1 MPGKVYFA
9 IVLHSHQPVGNFDS
23 VIEQAYNK
31 CYLPFLEEFLRHPRI
46 RVTWHYSGPLLEWI
60 EGRHPEYFKMLRRTC
75 DHGCEMLGGGF
86 YEPILT
92 MLPARD
98 RLGQIEQMRRY
109 ISGRFGQT
117 PRGAWLAERVWEPA
131 LVKSLAE
138 AGVEYLSLDDS
149 HFKAAGLS
157 DEQLS
162 GHFSTEDEG
171 ATVKAFPAAEK
182 WRYMIPY
189 ATVPEI
195 MEYLESLRPQDDSAV
210 RLTVYADDG
219 EKFGVWPRTYA
230 HVFGDGWLRKWLE
243 AMESAGDWLR
253 FVTLGEA
260 ADILPSAGR
269 VYIPEGSYRE
279 MTEWAMPAERLAKY
293 EESVAKLKEHPA
305 FEGIKGCLRGG
316 SWRSFRVKY
325 PEAGKMYAKMMEVS
339 ELAAGLPEES
349 PAGRETRRRLY
360 RGQCNCPYWHGV
372 FGGLY
377 LPHLRSAVYGEL
389 LAAEAAAAGDIG
401 RARPSAVARDFD
413 FDGMPEIKLSNSVLN
428 AYIAPSRG
436 GHIYELDERIACINL
451 SDGLSR
457 RFEAYH
463 AKVAGAIVGDAEE
476 ARSIHDLV
484 LAKEPG
490 LAEMLKYDAYLRESL
505 VDHVSRIPLT
515 VEDMISGDPPSDIG
529 FRSGPYEIVRADGFG
544 GKGKAGSRGGRTVAV
559 TLARTGP
566 CTGGI
571 LKVEKTISLGE
582 DNVLRTRYVLG
593 SQGGVRLPIC
603 FGVEFNYGMLAGAA
617 HDRYYRH
624 ERSANAGNMSTAADF
639 GEVDHVALVDE
650 WRGISVVLR
659 CRPRARILVH
669 PVKTVSQSEGGFES
683 VYQTSSVTAAYRF
696 ELVPGSEA
704 EILLEQEVLR
714 EGAGRASA
722 GGSGG
727 GAGANAS
734 AESKRCAKAD
744 SGPGRRRKRRPGN

>member
-9 IVLHSHQPVGNFDS
+9 LVLHSHQPVGNFDS
-23 VIEQAYNK
+23 VLEQAYRK

-60 EGRHPEYFKMLRRTC
+60 ESRHPEYFRMLRMSC
-75 DHGCEMLGGGF
+75 DRGCEMLGGGF

-92 MLPARD
+92 MLPLRD
-98 RLGQIEQMRRY
+98 RLGQIDWMRRY
-109 ISGRFGQT
+109 IRDRFGQT

-157 DEQLS
+157 DGQLMS
-162 GHFSTEDEG
+162 YFVTEDEG
-171 ATVKAFPAAEK
+171 VTIKAFPAAEK

-195 MEYLESLRPQDDSAV
+195 MEYLESLRPRDDSAI

-219 EKFGVWPRTYA
+219 EKFGVWPRTHA
-230 HVFGDGWLRKWLE
+230 HVFGEGWLSKWLE

-269 VYIPEGSYRE
+269 IYIPEGSYRE
-279 MTEWAMPAERLAKY
+279 MTEWALPAERLAKY

-305 FEGIKGCLRGG
+305 FEGIRGCLRGG

-325 PEAGKMYAKMMEVS
+325 PEAGKLYARMMEVS
-339 ELAAGLPEES
+339 GLAAGLPEKS
-349 PAGRETRRRLY
+349 AAGKEARKRLY

-389 LAAEAAAAGDIG
+389 LAAEAAAAGDVG
-401 RARPSAVARDFD
+401 RAKPSAIARDLD
-413 FDGMPEIKLSNSVLN
+413 FDGMPEIKLSNGILN
-428 AYIAPSRG
+428 AYIAPARG
-436 GHIYELDERIACINL
+436 GHLYELDERRACVNL

-463 AKVAGAIVGDAEE
+463 ARVAGAVVGDAEE

-529 FRSGPYEIVRADGFG
+529 FRSGPYEIVRAEGFG
-544 GKGKAGSRGGRTVAV
+544 RKAGNRRGGAVSV

-571 LKVEKTISLGE
+571 LRVEKTISLG
-582 DNVLRTRYVLG
+582 DGNALRTAYRL
-593 SQGGVRLPIC
+593 SSEGGTRLPIC

-639 GEVDHVALVDE
+639 GELDHVALVDE

-659 CRPRARILVH
+659 CRPKARILVH
-669 PVKTVSQSEGGFES
+669 PVRTVSQSEAGFES
-683 VYQTSSVTAAYRF
+683 VYQTSSVTAAYRL
-696 ELVPGSEA
+696 ELVPGAAA
-704 EILLEQEVLR
+704 EILLDQEIWLEKSCR
-714 EGAGRASA
+714 PLPEARGE
-722 GGSGG
+722 GG
-727 GAGANAS
+727 GAEGVRRSAS
-734 AESKRCAKAD
+734 RTAKTARHGKRSRSAL
-744 SGPGRRRKRRPGN
+744 